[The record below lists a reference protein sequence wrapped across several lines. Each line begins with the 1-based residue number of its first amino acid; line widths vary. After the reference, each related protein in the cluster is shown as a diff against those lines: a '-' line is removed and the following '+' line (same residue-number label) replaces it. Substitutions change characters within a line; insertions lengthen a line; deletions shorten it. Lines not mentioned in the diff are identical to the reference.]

1 LLKGREERFVRQ
13 SYRDA
18 LLTGSKLLRQ
28 FLSKLTWFRKEILI
42 AERRCGYGERYCF
55 LFRSPYYNDSFVA
68 LCSNDMEDK
77 IVVKDSN
84 GTLLAEGD
92 AVLLTKD
99 LKVKGFNKDLKRG
112 TLIKNIRLTD
122 NAGAIEGR
130 VEGSVLV
137 IKTMYLKKK

>member
-1 LLKGREERFVRQ
+1 M
-13 SYRDA
+13 
-18 LLTGSKLLRQ
+18 
-28 FLSKLTWFRKEILI
+28 
-42 AERRCGYGERYCF
+42 
-55 LFRSPYYNDSFVA
+55 A